1 MKLENFP
8 KKDFF
13 DVPDAYFD
21 KMSENIFL
29 RIQSE
34 KKIVFKRKLWMVASS
49 VAAVLIVIL
58 VVSFFILNVEDQN
71 TDLALNDTIQTKQE
85 SNVIDIAKNSTLT
98 SEQNISES
106 DVTPQTNNNIKT
118 STIRETN
125 SHDAIDDF
133 FYDDMDFCSL
143 DMQIIEYYSEDIVSN
158 DYYELK

>member
-34 KKIVFKRKLWMVASS
+34 KKIAFKRKLWMVASS

-133 FYDDMDFCSL
+133 FYDAY
-143 DMQIIEYYSEDIVSN
+143 IN
-158 DYYELK
+158 

>member
-49 VAAVLIVIL
+49 VAAALIVIL